1 LSATSIP
8 RLVLDTNA
16 WLDGLVFDDARVAAL
31 FASLCAGEVVA
42 VSNPACRD
50 EWRRV
55 LRYPQFAL
63 DAARCAELEAA
74 YDALTTRFE
83 PGEPLASTLPRC
95 RDPDDQKFLELARD
109 ARAVALLTRDAE
121 LLNLSRRAQ
130 RDAGFAILL
139 PEAFELRSA

>member
-1 LSATSIP
+1 MSATSIP
-8 RLVLDTNA
+8 RLVLDTNV
-16 WLDGLVFDDARVAAL
+16 WLDGLVFADARVAPL
-31 FASLCAGEVVA
+31 FAALRAGGVMA
-42 VSNPACRD
+42 ASSAACRD

-55 LRYPQFAL
+55 LRYPILNL
-63 DAARCAELEAA
+63 DASRCLELEAA
-74 YDALTTRFE
+74 YDALGTRFKANQT
-83 PGEPLASTLPRC
+83 PAAKLPRC

-121 LLNLSRRAQ
+121 LLRLARRAH